1 MINCHVNIF
10 MYQCKLY
17 TAPFADEPTGLLRLF
32 VDEFF
37 ANYRYAV
44 KKKGDKEKSSVK
56 TC

>member
-1 MINCHVNIF
+1 